1 MILFTRKRFEQES
14 KDGSDGQGRRMGTTQ
29 LLCRCPYIGSTRTR
43 NCTCLRTDDLYGS
56 PLKQLHFL
64 RIIIDEGH
72 FFSNNSGM
80 AASVAEKL
88 LKVDHRWVVS
98 GTPAKDLLGVE
109 VDMSSAEN
117 LWRTPATADS
127 REAVLQQRREF
138 SDHDKTGAI
147 KSLGSL
153 ASTFLKIRP
162 WASSEDSLEVKAEW
176 DEYVFRHEGFRSRKS
191 RTFSG
196 FSTSLRRTL
205 EAMVIKTRP
214 EDVEQDIDMPPL
226 SHEIIRLEPSFYD
239 KLTANL
245 FTLVLT
251 ANAVTSERTDQD
263 YLFHKNSA
271 KARYQL
277 VANLRQSAF
286 FWTGFSEDDIEASI
300 TRSRKYLEKEDTTCS
315 PEDRQLLTSC
325 LQTAEMVLNSDGW
338 KGMSRSH
345 ELGLYVEDWPRE
357 SWDHW
362 AFDVKRQPLLTGI
375 SHLLRA
381 QRHVHDQV
389 ADADPGAGL
398 SGAGITALL
407 DTRSRPQPKTKVKK
421 EGADGPTE
429 QKDALNKA
437 GIPTSSLDGEPTL
450 KRRSSS
456 GLSPS
461 KRSPG
466 SFKVAKP
473 PNP

>member
-1 MILFTRKRFEQES
+1 MAA
-14 KDGSDGQGRRMGTTQ
+14 TQ
-29 LLCRCPYIGSTRTR
+29 RLCRCPYIRATRTR
-43 NCTCLRTDDLYGS
+43 DCTCLKVDDLYDS
-56 PLKQLHFL
+56 PLKHLHFL
-64 RIIIDEGH
+64 RVIIDEGH
-72 FFSNNSGM
+72 FFSNNSGL

-109 VDMSSAEN
+109 VDMSAAEN

-138 SDHDKTGAI
+138 GEHDKTGAI

-162 WASSEDSLEVKAEW
+162 WAASDETNESRADW
-176 DEYVFRHEGFRSRKS
+176 DEYVFRHEGFRSRKN

-205 EAMVIKTRP
+205 EAMVIKTQP
-214 EDVEQDIDMPPL
+214 DDVERDVDLPPL
-226 SHEIIRLEPSFYD
+226 THEIVRLDPSFYD

-286 FWTGFSEDDIEASI
+286 FWTGFSEDDVQASVQ
-300 TRSRKYLEKEDTTCS
+300 RSKTYLEKDNAKCS
-315 PEDRQLLTSC
+315 QADRELLVKC
-325 LQTAEMVLNSDGW
+325 LQTAEIVLQSTGW
-338 KGMSRSH
+338 TAMSRSH
-345 ELGLYVEDWPRE
+345 ELGVFIDEWPADSSE
-357 SWDHW
+357 YW
-362 AFDVKRQPLLTGI
+362 AFDSCQHPLFTGI
-375 SHLLRA
+375 SQLREA
-381 QRHVHDQV
+381 QDHVHGQV
-389 ADADPGAGL
+389 QEDLPDAGL
-398 SGAGITALL
+398 ASAGVRALL
-407 DTRSRPQPKTKVKK
+407 DTRPKAKVKK
-421 EGADGPTE
+421 EDS
-429 QKDALNKA
+429 DAQGEKKAVLTKA
-437 GIPTSSLDGEPTL
+437 GIPTS
-450 KRRSSS
+450 R
-456 GLSPS
+456 
-461 KRSPG
+461 
-466 SFKVAKP
+466 
-473 PNP
+473 